1 MKILVIEDSGFLRLA
16 IGRVLQRCG
25 YEVIGAPDGQAGLR
39 AVRTEFPQLILLDM
53 MLPELDGTGVLKQLK
68 EDPSTAQIPVI
79 VLTSLSQRN
88 EEKLKEAGAT
98 AYLEKL
104 ALNLDRNAEPL
115 IQVVKEAARAQSFA
129 EAKKVRRP
137 SASRIESPLKQ

>member
-1 MKILVIEDSGFLRLA
+1 
-16 IGRVLQRCG
+16 
-25 YEVIGAPDGQAGLR
+25 
-39 AVRTEFPQLILLDM
+39 M

-98 AYLEKL
+98 AYLEKSL
-104 ALNLDRNAEPL
+104 LNLDHNAEPL
-115 IQVVKEAARAQSFA
+115 IQVVEEAAGPQS
-129 EAKKVRRP
+129 EAGAKRVRRQ
-137 SASRIESPLKQ
+137 SVSRIESLFKK